1 MFGSSN
7 FSVKKLSALGAVLS
21 IILMSCGGS
30 STSSNAGKSKNR
42 TLDAPCY
49 ADQAAKDAAKEAAVE
64 VSPVT
69 TIVTPAKEAYFAD
82 DKGNVYTGASTESLG
97 TNDFQDTDGTWIRYN
112 AATEAV
118 TEVVTKGK
126 SLETAKAEIDNALIC
141 APSDANAAGN
151 NSSSSSSS
159 NTVSSIQ
166 IATPVLSV
174 ALDQDE
180 VLFLATVT
188 SASTENIVVSGCGI
202 SGEGSNQTA
211 GLRTS
216 FEAERQTADCTVT
229 VTQGSL
235 TASSEFKYSSQVL
248 TQGGDNNITDL
259 NKNDLDFTLGT
270 PVYDGAGKW
279 TIDTQNMVVMKE
291 QGYGFSITMSVQ
303 CLILD
308 IGINFQL
315 IVEAPNGCMAGMAT
329 LTVIAQKPT
338 SEVGVAHTAIISETP
353 TKKASDCV
361 TPPLVSQAVVS
372 KSCLDA
378 TALVVQIAGTNTFQT
393 IFANSVKIDPSISYI
408 IWHLCGNNECGP
420 NLVYRPATP
429 AGDLDITCSA
439 PTYEV
444 NNDDAIVAITT
455 GTCTGADSSLVTK
468 MNVEV
473 TQPCSNSNL
482 LISCIIDGVDKS
494 TLVLQMGTSERI
506 QLQTGIIRLTA
517 RYFAKGDD
525 GEVVFTS
532 DPFQHEIDFQRQCDP
547 VVYADTLDYAKN
559 VNGNIYFLFLSP
571 CKGVTGNHFHFV
583 VPMGDGSSSVSLQVG
598 WSPVEDGTL
607 LIVNDMGGKISAD
620 NAGKTFSAQYYWDET
635 NITRTFEF
643 TLPPDWKKAKAA
655 DPLPTFEA
663 RSDDAGNVFGKLNE
677 LSAACKNYAYNF
689 RIESIDRADD
699 FRDGPIFDI
708 TAESKW
714 ASNLPNGNY
723 RVWFYSEES
732 LNDGTPCNAMDQE
745 ITVKQAEKPA
755 EPPVIVVVDP
765 IITLPRIDNTN
776 KNDAVIVES
785 QVTTI
790 NCALNCYDDLISLTG
805 QTEGELYVQVVGS
818 DGETAW
824 MQVDRTKSIN
834 QIPINGQTQKL
845 NVRVFDKKT
854 NTYSDGSIN
863 LNRIQSANTTNVAN
877 GDTSSNNSTRNI
889 IIILI
894 VVLICGY
901 LVKTLVLDKRKT
913 V

>member
-7 FSVKKLSALGAVLS
+7 FSVKKLSALGAVLA

-118 TEVVTKGK
+118 TQEVVRGK
-126 SLETAKAEIDNALIC
+126 SLETVKAEIDNALIC
-141 APSDANAAGN
+141 APSDANAAGSD
-151 NSSSSSSS
+151 SSDPSSS
-159 NTVSSIQ
+159 NTYSSTQ
-166 IATPVLSV
+166 TPTSKLNISV
-174 ALDQDE
+174 QQDE
-180 VLFLATVT
+180 AGFAATFNSVSDEEIKVT
-188 SASTENIVVSGCGI
+188 GCGFDD
-202 SGEGSNQTA
+202 SKTVVRAPGESTTFYGR
-211 GLRTS
+211 L
-216 FEAERQTADCTVT
+216 QTADCTVT
-229 VTQGSL
+229 VTQGTE
-235 TASSEFKYSSQVL
+235 TASSVFHYSSEVV
-248 TQGGDNNITDL
+248 TQGGDENVDDL
-259 NKNDLDFTLGT
+259 PDFALGT
-270 PVYDGAGKW
+270 PVFDGVKNWTVEVMNAPKSGYNFSIMRNNDCLTVRSFIDWVIELEAANDCLAGKTTVSFGAYKSINDPGVVRST
-279 TIDTQNMVVMKE
+279 TISLTPTPIPTQCE
-291 QGYGFSITMSVQ
+291 T
-303 CLILD
+303 
-308 IGINFQL
+308 
-315 IVEAPNGCMAGMAT
+315 APNVVGLVITVSCEEAT
-329 LTVIAQKPT
+329 GLLVKYGTVTKISAKEINIGEPTPDADIWNWCGDIACGP
-338 SEVGVAHTAIISETP
+338 SAHIGPTP
-353 TKKASDCV
+353 TGDLEISCSEPSYEVSNNDASV
-361 TPPLVSQAVVS
+361 
-372 KSCLDA
+372 
-378 TALVVQIAGTNTFQT
+378 
-393 IFANSVKIDPSISYI
+393 SIS
-408 IWHLCGNNECGP
+408 
-420 NLVYRPATP
+420 A
-429 AGDLDITCSA
+429 
-439 PTYEV
+439 
-444 NNDDAIVAITT
+444 
-455 GTCTGADSSLVTK
+455 GTCTGNDAALITQ
-468 MNVEV
+468 MNVEIIA
-473 TQPCSNSNL
+473 PCSNSDL
-482 LISCIIDGVDKS
+482 YISC
-494 TLVLQMGTSERI
+494 
-506 QLQTGIIRLTA
+506 
-517 RYFAKGDD
+517 
-525 GEVVFTS
+525 FTS
-532 DPFQHEIDFQRQCDP
+532 GTYTTSLDADIGSPQKFRLASGLSTFTVKYLATENDGSVVYVSDQFQHEIDFQRRCDP
-547 VVYADTLDYAKN
+547 VVTADTLEYAKN
-559 VNGNIYFLFLSP
+559 VVGNVYFQFFTP
-571 CKGVTGNHFHFV
+571 CKDVIGSRLHVLIRDVN
-583 VPMGDGSSSVSLQVG
+583 GDWPLTVMWTPLD
-598 WSPVEDGTL
+598 DGTL
-607 LIVNDMGGKISAD
+607 ISATDMLFRLKEDQAGKILSAY
-620 NAGKTFSAQYYWDET
+620 YYWEDS
-635 NITRTFEF
+635 NIFRSFDF
-643 TLPPDWKKAKAA
+643 TLPINWRKAKAA

-663 RSDDAGNVFGKLNE
+663 RSDDAGDVFGKLGE

-689 RIESIDRADD
+689 RIESIDRPDD

-824 MQVDRTKSIN
+824 MQVDRTKSVN

-877 GDTSSNNSTRNI
+877 GDSSSNNSTRNI